1 MHAVPMEQSESL
13 YGLLAEYADA
23 STLVAASRRVREEGY
38 TVFDAYTP
46 YPVAALDEAMAI
58 QPTRIPMWVLLGALI
73 GGVTAY
79 GMQYYAAVIDY
90 PWNVGGKP
98 LHSWPAFIP
107 ITFELAVLGGALFG
121 LIAMIVK
128 NRLPEPYHP
137 LFDVPAFD
145 QASQHAFFLCI
156 EASDPRFDREQ
167 TRQFLQALGAKE
179 VTEVVA

>member
-79 GMQYYAAVIDY
+79 
-90 PWNVGGKP
+90 
-98 LHSWPAFIP
+98 
-107 ITFELAVLGGALFG
+107 
-121 LIAMIVK
+121 
-128 NRLPEPYHP
+128 
-137 LFDVPAFD
+137 
-145 QASQHAFFLCI
+145 
-156 EASDPRFDREQ
+156 
-167 TRQFLQALGAKE
+167 TR
-179 VTEVVA
+179 